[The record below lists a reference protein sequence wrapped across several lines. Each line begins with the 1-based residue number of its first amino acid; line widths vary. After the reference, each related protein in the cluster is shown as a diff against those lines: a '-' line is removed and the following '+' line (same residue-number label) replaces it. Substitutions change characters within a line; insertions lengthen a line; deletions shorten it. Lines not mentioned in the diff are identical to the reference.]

1 MPYDVQQLSDMEDIR
16 QCALR
21 YCRGVDRLD
30 PEIMR
35 SAYWQD
41 ATDDHGAFRGNA
53 WEFVDHC
60 MTAHLRWRST
70 HHCVLN
76 HAIELDSDGTHARG
90 EIYNVTYLFHADDS
104 LDTWHGRYLD
114 LYEKRQGEW
123 RILNRIC
130 VHEGTHHSGTVP
142 MEIDAAAFTQGDF
155 DRGIS
160 RPLGP

>member
-1 MPYDVQQLSDMEDIR
+1 
-16 QCALR
+16 
-21 YCRGVDRLD
+21 
-30 PEIMR
+30 
-35 SAYWQD
+35 
-41 ATDDHGAFRGNA
+41 
-53 WEFVDHC
+53 
-60 MTAHLRWRST
+60 MTAHIRWRST

-114 LYEKRQGEW
+114 LYEKRQDEW

-130 VHEGTHHSGTVP
+130 VHEGTHHTATVP
-142 MEIDAAAFTQGDF
+142 MEIDASAFTQGNF
-155 DRGIS
+155 DRSIS